1 MRFNNKKKIFING
14 KELILDY
21 LNKFYTKEEADK
33 IIEYNNGSL
42 FSTDD
47 LAFLKRNFLITE
59 GARFFIKEKDDS
71 IKIELK
77 LSGVIDMDTNN
88 NVYTN
93 TIYIQI
99 GNSYYLSSSDDN
111 GYINSSNNF
120 MNYKL
125 PLMFL
130 R

>member
-21 LNKFYTKEEADK
+21 LDRFYTKEEADK
-33 IIEYNNGSL
+33 IIKDNNGSL

-120 MNYKL
+120 INYKL

>member
-21 LNKFYTKEEADK
+21 LDKFYTKEEADK

-120 MNYKL
+120 INYKL

>member
-21 LNKFYTKEEADK
+21 LDKFYTKEEADK
-33 IIEYNNGSL
+33 IIKDNNGSL

-47 LAFLKRNFLITE
+47 LAFLKKNFLITKE
-59 GARFFIKEKDDS
+59 SKFFIKEKHNS

-77 LSGVIDMDTNN
+77 LSGVIDMDIGDNI
-88 NVYTN
+88 YKDM
-93 TIYIQI
+93 IYIQI
-99 GNSYYLSSSDDN
+99 GNSYFLSKANDD
-111 GYINSSNNF
+111 GCIYYGDNF
-120 MNYKL
+120 RDYKL

>member
-21 LNKFYTKEEADK
+21 LDKFYTEEEADK

>member
-21 LNKFYTKEEADK
+21 LDKFYTKEEADK

-59 GARFFIKEKDDS
+59 GAIFFIKKKDDS

>member
-21 LNKFYTKEEADK
+21 LDRFYTKEEADK
-33 IIEYNNGSL
+33 IIKDNNGSL

-47 LAFLKRNFLITE
+47 LAFLKKNFLITKE
-59 GARFFIKEKDDS
+59 SKFFIKEKHNS

-99 GNSYYLSSSDDN
+99 GNSYYLSKANDD
-111 GYINSSNNF
+111 GCIYYGDNF
-120 MNYKL
+120 GDYKL
-125 PLMFL
+125 LLMFL